1 MSPDIGHR
9 TSDVGRMKCLIIGA
23 GPSGLTSAVLL
34 AEQGW
39 QVTVLEAHAIPGGL
53 LQRFRRGPYW
63 FDTGFHF
70 ITGGGPG
77 GPFRPLAERLGIL
90 DRIQFL
96 PHDLERQFRIHLPDG
111 GVVDLPAGIAE
122 CEAACGRYW
131 PEQVDGFTRFFA
143 ELRAGLHAKPWLAML
158 VATDTPPPAIDPNL
172 SVSEVLDRCGVSGL
186 AKEVLGCLAG
196 ILAMKPERTPMGL
209 YATFAGT
216 SIAGSC
222 RAAKGGEAIITPL
235 VERLK
240 ELGGT
245 LLLNR
250 AVTNIEFTEREVT
263 AVVDIKGNRH
273 TADLYLATCHPAEVL
288 RLTGPGGMRPSLE
301 ERIRDTPD
309 SASVVLVYAGL
320 SQPPA
325 ALGRSH
331 HFARIRGD
339 SDLYYLAPS
348 NFEEAC
354 EHPYLEAMV
363 WVPGDAVAAWRD
375 SKKGKRPEDYEA
387 WKRAW
392 EQEILSAITT
402 RHPELAG
409 TISRVWSSSP
419 LSVADYVH
427 SRNGAAMGLS
437 HDVGHIGTDPLPR
450 RSRLKNLFFAGQSIG
465 HPGVLGAMIDGFVMA
480 GAIVGKD
487 LANEGSR
494 PAADPEIS

>member
-1 MSPDIGHR
+1 MS
-9 TSDVGRMKCLIIGA
+9 SALIIGA

-70 ITGGGPG
+70 ITGGRPG

-90 DRIQFL
+90 DRIHFL

-122 CEAACGRYW
+122 CEAACAKRW
-131 PEQVDGFTRFFA
+131 PEQADGFARFFA
-143 ELRAGLHAKPWLAML
+143 ELKAGLKAKPWLAML
-158 VATDTPPPAIDPNL
+158 VPADTPPPAIDPDL
-172 SVSEVLDRCGVSGL
+172 PVSEVLDRCGVSGL

-250 AVTNIEFTEREVT
+250 GVTNIEFTEREVT
-263 AVVDIKGNRH
+263 ALVDVKGNRH

-339 SDLYYLAPS
+339 GDLYYLAPS
-348 NFEEAC
+348 NFEEAN
-354 EHPYLEAMV
+354 EAPYLEAMV
-363 WVPGDAVAAWRD
+363 WVPGDAVAQWRD
-375 SKKGKRPEDYEA
+375 TKKGKRPEDYEA
-387 WKRAW
+387 WKRTW
-392 EQEILSAITT
+392 EQDILGEITT

-419 LSVADYVH
+419 LSIHDYVH

-437 HDVGHIGTDPLPR
+437 HDVGHVGTDPLPR

-487 LANEGSR
+487 LANEESR
-494 PAADPEIS
+494 PAAGPEIR

>member
-1 MSPDIGHR
+1 MS
-9 TSDVGRMKCLIIGA
+9 SALIIGA

-39 QVTVLEAHAIPGGL
+39 QVTVLEQHAIPGGL

-90 DRIQFL
+90 DRIRFL

-111 GVVDLPAGIAE
+111 GVVDLPAGIDA
-122 CEAACGRYW
+122 CEAACSARW
-131 PEQVDGFTRFFA
+131 PEQRDGFVRFFA
-143 ELRAGLHAKPWLAML
+143 ELRGCLAAKPWLAML
-158 VATDTPPPAIDPNL
+158 VPMDTPPPTIDYNL
-172 SVSEVLDRCGVSGL
+172 PVADVLDRCGVSGL
-186 AKEVLGCLAG
+186 AKEVLGCLTG
-196 ILAMKPERTPMGL
+196 ILAMKMERTPMAL
-209 YATFAGT
+209 YAAFAGT
-216 SIAGSC
+216 SISGSW
-222 RAAKGGEAIITPL
+222 RAEGGGEAVIEPL
-235 VERLK
+235 VQRLK

-250 AVTNIEFTEREVT
+250 AVTRIEFSEREVT
-263 AVVDIKGNRH
+263 AIEDVKGNRH
-273 TADLYLATCHPAEVL
+273 TADLYLATCHPAEIL

-339 SDLYYLAPS
+339 DDLYYLAPS
-348 NFEEAC
+348 NFEESC

-363 WVPGDAVAAWRD
+363 WVPGGSVAQWRETR
-375 SKKGKRPEDYEA
+375 KGRRPEDYEA

-392 EQEILSAITT
+392 EQEILAAITAL
-402 RHPELAG
+402 HPELAG
-409 TISRVWSSSP
+409 TVTRVWSSSP
-419 LSVADYVH
+419 LSVTDYVR
-427 SRNGAAMGLS
+427 SRSGAAMGLS
-437 HDVGHIGTDPLPR
+437 HDVGHVGTEPMPR

-487 LANEGSR
+487 LATTR
-494 PAADPEIS
+494 

>member
-1 MSPDIGHR
+1 
-9 TSDVGRMKCLIIGA
+9 MKALIIGA

-77 GPFRPLAERLGIL
+77 GPFRPLAARLGIL
-90 DRIQFL
+90 ERIHFL

-111 GVVDLPAGIAE
+111 GVVDLPAGITE
-122 CEAACGRYW
+122 CEIACANRW
-131 PEQVDGFTRFFA
+131 PEQTSGFARFFA
-143 ELRAGLHAKPWLAML
+143 ELKAGLRQKPWLAML
-158 VATDTPPPAIDPNL
+158 VPADTPAPSIDSNL
-172 SVSEVLDRCGVSGL
+172 SVSEVLDRCGVTGL
-186 AKEVLGCLAG
+186 AKEVLGCLSG

-222 RAAKGGEAIITPL
+222 RAVGGGEAIITPL
-235 VERLK
+235 VDRLK

-250 AVTNIEFTEREVT
+250 AVTRIEFSEREVT
-263 AVVDIKGNRH
+263 AVVDVKGNRH
-273 TADLYLATCHPAEVL
+273 VADLYLATCHPAEIL

-309 SASVVLVYAGL
+309 SASVVMVYAGL
-320 SQPPA
+320 SAPA
-325 ALGRSH
+325 LVLGRSH
-331 HFARIRGD
+331 HFARIRD
-339 SDLYYLAPS
+339 NEDLYYLAPS
-348 NFEEAC
+348 NFEETSVA
-354 EHPYLEAMV
+354 PYLEAMV

-375 SKKGKRPEDYEA
+375 SKKGRRPDDYEA
-387 WKRAW
+387 WKRSW
-392 EQEILSAITT
+392 ETEILGAITT

-409 TISRVWSSSP
+409 TITRVWSSSP
-419 LSVADYVH
+419 LSVEYYVH

-437 HDVGHIGTDPLPR
+437 HDVGHVGTDPLPR

-487 LANEGSR
+487 LAGVE
-494 PAADPEIS
+494 AATTTATTAFRMEERKTGAQEAS

>member
-1 MSPDIGHR
+1 
-9 TSDVGRMKCLIIGA
+9 MKALIIGA

-39 QVTVLEAHAIPGGL
+39 QVTVLEQHAIPGGL

-111 GVVDLPAGIAE
+111 GAVDLPAGLTE
-122 CEAACGRYW
+122 CEAACCRYW
-131 PEQVDGFTRFFA
+131 PELAAGIARFFA
-143 ELRAGLHAKPWLAML
+143 ELRAGLKAKPWLAML
-158 VATDTPPPAIDPNL
+158 VPDDTPPATIDPDL
-172 SVSEVLDRCGVSGL
+172 PVSDVLDRCGVNGL
-186 AKEVLGCLAG
+186 AKEVIGCLAG

-222 RAAKGGEAIITPL
+222 RAENGGEAIITPL

-250 AVTNIEFTEREVT
+250 GVASIEFTEREVT
-263 AVVDIKGNRH
+263 AVVDVKGSRH

-301 ERIRDTPD
+301 EKIATTPD

-320 SQPPA
+320 TQPPE

-331 HFARIRGD
+331 HFARIHGD
-339 SDLYYLAPS
+339 EDLYYLAPS
-348 NFEEAC
+348 NFETAC
-354 EHPYLEAMV
+354 DHPYLEAMV
-363 WVPGDAVAAWRD
+363 WVPGEAVAHWRD
-375 SKKGKRPEDYEA
+375 TKKGKRPDDYEA
-387 WKRAW
+387 WKRRW
-392 EQEILSAITT
+392 EQDILNEITT
-402 RHPELAG
+402 RHPTIAG
-409 TISRVWSSSP
+409 TIGRVWSSTP
-419 LSVADYVH
+419 LSVHDYVR
-427 SRNGAAMGLS
+427 SRNGGAMGLS
-437 HDVGHIGTDPLPR
+437 HDVGHIGTDPMPR

-487 LANEGSR
+487 LANLDSR
-494 PAADPEIS
+494 PEVRKSGSFGMPPKVS

>member
-1 MSPDIGHR
+1 
-9 TSDVGRMKCLIIGA
+9 MKALIIGA

-53 LQRFRRGPYW
+53 LQRFRRGPDW

-77 GPFRPLAERLGIL
+77 GPFRPLAARLGIL
-90 DRIQFL
+90 ERIHFL
-96 PHDLERQFRIHLPDG
+96 PHDLDRQFRVHLPDG

-122 CEAACGRYW
+122 CEIACARRW
-131 PEQVDGFTRFFA
+131 PEQTLGFARFFA
-143 ELRAGLHAKPWLAML
+143 ELKAGLRQKPWLAML
-158 VATDTPPPAIDPNL
+158 VPADTPAPSIDSNL
-172 SVSEVLDRCGVSGL
+172 SVSEVLDRCGVTGL
-186 AKEVLGCLAG
+186 AKEVLGCLSG

-222 RAAKGGEAIITPL
+222 RAVGGGEAIITPL
-235 VERLK
+235 VDRLK

-250 AVTNIEFTEREVT
+250 AVTRIDFSEREVT
-263 AVVDIKGNRH
+263 AVVDVKGNRH
-273 TADLYLATCHPAEVL
+273 VADLYLATCHPAEIL

-309 SASVVLVYAGL
+309 SASVVMVYAGL
-320 SQPPA
+320 SAPPL

-331 HFARIRGD
+331 HFARIRD
-339 SDLYYLAPS
+339 TEDLYYLAPS
-348 NFEEAC
+348 NFEETNVA
-354 EHPYLEAMV
+354 PYLEAMV
-363 WVPGDAVAAWRD
+363 WVPGDAVATWRD
-375 SKKGKRPEDYEA
+375 TKKGRRPDDYEA

-392 EQEILSAITT
+392 ETEILSAITT
-402 RHPELAG
+402 RHPELTG
-409 TISRVWSSSP
+409 TITRVWSSSP
-419 LSVADYVH
+419 LSVEDYVH

-437 HDVGHIGTDPLPR
+437 HDVGHVGTDPLPR

-487 LANEGSR
+487 LAGVE
-494 PAADPEIS
+494 AATTTATTAFRMEERKTGAQETS

>member
-1 MSPDIGHR
+1 MS
-9 TSDVGRMKCLIIGA
+9 SALIIGA

-39 QVTVLEAHAIPGGL
+39 QVAVLEAHAIPGGL

-90 DRIQFL
+90 DRIRFL

-111 GVVDLPAGIAE
+111 GVVDLPAGLDE
-122 CEAACGRYW
+122 CEAACAARW
-131 PEQVDGFTRFFA
+131 PQQAGAFARFFA
-143 ELRAGLHAKPWLAML
+143 EVKAGLRAKPWLAML
-158 VATDTPPPAIDPNL
+158 VPDDTPAPLIDPDL
-172 SVSEVLDRCGVSGL
+172 PVAEVLDRCGVNGL

-196 ILAMKPERTPMGL
+196 ILAMKPETTPMGL

-216 SIAGSC
+216 SISGSC
-222 RAAKGGEAIITPL
+222 RAARGGEAIITPL
-235 VERLK
+235 VERLQ
-240 ELGGT
+240 ELGGK
-245 LLLNR
+245 LLLNHGVGR
-250 AVTNIEFTEREVT
+250 IEFSEREVT
-263 AVVDIKGNRH
+263 AVVDVKGGRH
-273 TADLYLATCHPAEVL
+273 VADLYLATCHPAEIL

-301 ERIRDTPD
+301 ERIHSTPD

-320 SQPPA
+320 TQVPTV
-325 ALGRSH
+325 LGRSH

-339 SDLYYLAPS
+339 HDLYYLAPS
-348 NFEEAC
+348 NFEETCDA
-354 EHPYLEAMV
+354 PYLEAMV
-363 WVPGDAVAAWRD
+363 WVPCEAVAAWRD
-375 SKKGKRPEDYEA
+375 TRKGRRPADYEA

-392 EQEILSAITT
+392 EAEILGAITT

-409 TISRVWSSSP
+409 TMSRVWSSSP

-427 SRNGAAMGLS
+427 SRGGAAMGLS
-437 HDVGHIGTDPLPR
+437 HDVGHLGTDPLPR

-487 LANEGSR
+487 LAVER
-494 PAADPEIS
+494 